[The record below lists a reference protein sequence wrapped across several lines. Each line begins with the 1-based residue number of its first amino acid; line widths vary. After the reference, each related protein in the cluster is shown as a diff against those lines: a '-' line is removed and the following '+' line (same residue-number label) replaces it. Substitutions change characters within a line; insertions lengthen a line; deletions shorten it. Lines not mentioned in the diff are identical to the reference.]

1 MMSVVIYGL
10 IGYLLASRFPRWRWW
25 IFSGTIV
32 LITAIGFSWL
42 YLGIHWPTDVL
53 AGYAAG
59 LIWLA
64 ASILYLEVRYKR
76 RAEHRRSNQPSSSSF

>member
-1 MMSVVIYGL
+1 MMSLVIYGL
-10 IGYLLASRFPRWRWW
+10 IGYLLASRFPRWRW
-25 IFSGTIV
+25 IFSGTIL

-76 RAEHRRSNQPSSSSF
+76 RAEHWRSNQPSSSSF